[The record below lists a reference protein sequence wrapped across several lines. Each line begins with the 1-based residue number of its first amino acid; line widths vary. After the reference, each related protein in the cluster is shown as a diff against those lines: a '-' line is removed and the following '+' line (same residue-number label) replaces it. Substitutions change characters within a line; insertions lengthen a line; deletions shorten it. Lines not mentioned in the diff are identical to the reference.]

1 MPSIRLTGDI
11 AHITEGTRAQAA
23 DLNLTLAEDGFPV
36 AVTIRKGPLEVLT
49 EAESGA
55 IFCGSRAEF
64 FRGLTMLAARF
75 DERPFRVRETPA
87 LDLLGAMLDCSRNA
101 VPTMEA
107 AKTFLRRLSRM
118 GYNAVLLYTEDTY
131 EVAGRPY
138 FGYLRGR
145 FSQAELRELDQYA
158 DALGIEMIPCIQ
170 TLGHMARALRWPC
183 MEDVRDTDDVLLLDE
198 EKTYAL
204 IEEMIVSASRPFAT
218 RRIHIG
224 MDEAYGLGR
233 GKYMDR
239 HGYVPQSELMQ
250 KHLARIGDILK
261 KHGLHAMMWSD
272 MYFHMAQP
280 GNAAAYPAGCTL
292 SEAIV
297 AAAPLFSPQET
308 VEAFERALAHEPDAV
323 ICTHVS
329 NVFGAILPIERIAQL
344 CRGASVPLIIDASQ
358 SAGSLPID
366 FSALAPAFLAMPG
379 HKGLY
384 GPQGTGLL
392 LCGSDALPLI
402 EGGTGSE
409 SLRQSMP
416 DFLPDRLEAGTHNVP
431 GIAGLEAGIAFV
443 RAQRPE
449 RILHHSRA
457 LIRRAG
463 EGLGKIPNVHG
474 FLSLEASLQAGVLSF
489 TVDGLSPES
498 VAEEMAK
505 RGIALRA
512 GLHCAPFAH
521 KTVGT
526 LPDGTVRLSAS
537 AFNRESEID
546 TFLSSL
552 RAIAAGQAKN

>member
-1 MPSIRLTGDI
+1 MIYLDSAATTFQKPAAVQRAVVQAMRTMSSPGRGGYAAAQQADELLFRCRSAAAELFSVPSSEQVVFTMNATYGLNI
-11 AHITEGTRAQAA
+11 AIKSLVRPGGRVVVSGYEH
-23 DLNLTLAEDGFPV
+23 N
-36 AVTIRKGPLEVLT
+36 AVTRPLH
-49 EAESGA
+49 A
-55 IFCGSRAEF
+55 
-64 FRGLTMLAARF
+64 
-75 DERPFRVRETPA
+75 
-87 LDLLGAMLDCSRNA
+87 LGA
-101 VPTMEA
+101 
-107 AKTFLRRLSRM
+107 
-118 GYNAVLLYTEDTY
+118 
-131 EVAGRPY
+131 EV
-138 FGYLRGR
+138 
-145 FSQAELRELDQYA
+145 
-158 DALGIEMIPCIQ
+158 
-170 TLGHMARALRWPC
+170 
-183 MEDVRDTDDVLLLDE
+183 
-198 EKTYAL
+198 
-204 IEEMIVSASRPFAT
+204 
-218 RRIHIG
+218 
-224 MDEAYGLGR
+224 
-233 GKYMDR
+233 
-239 HGYVPQSELMQ
+239 
-250 KHLARIGDILK
+250 
-261 KHGLHAMMWSD
+261 
-272 MYFHMAQP
+272 
-280 GNAAAYPAGCTL
+280 
-292 SEAIV
+292 IV

-329 NVFGAILPIERIAQL
+329 NVFGAILPIERIARL

-443 RAQRPE
+443 RAQHPE

-474 FLSLEASLQAGVLSF
+474 FLSPEASLQAGVLSF

-512 GLHCAPFAH
+512 GLHCAAERF
-521 KTVGT
+521 
-526 LPDGTVRLSAS
+526 RLSS
-537 AFNRESEID
+537 RKRDRHVS
-546 TFLSSL
+546 FLSAHDCGRSGKKL
-552 RAIAAGQAKN
+552 RFHRKFIALPLQFGVFHIRISNNYCLRGACLWNLSCPSWKARGAMCSRSGSRTILISR

>member
-1 MPSIRLTGDI
+1 MIYLDSAATTFQKPAAVQRAVVQAMRTMSSPGRGGYTAAQQADELLFRCRSAAAELFSVPSSEQVVFTMNATHGLNI
-11 AHITEGTRAQAA
+11 AIKSLVRPCGRVVVSGYEH
-23 DLNLTLAEDGFPV
+23 N
-36 AVTIRKGPLEVLT
+36 AVTRPLH
-49 EAESGA
+49 A
-55 IFCGSRAEF
+55 
-64 FRGLTMLAARF
+64 
-75 DERPFRVRETPA
+75 
-87 LDLLGAMLDCSRNA
+87 LGA
-101 VPTMEA
+101 
-107 AKTFLRRLSRM
+107 
-118 GYNAVLLYTEDTY
+118 
-131 EVAGRPY
+131 EV
-138 FGYLRGR
+138 
-145 FSQAELRELDQYA
+145 
-158 DALGIEMIPCIQ
+158 
-170 TLGHMARALRWPC
+170 
-183 MEDVRDTDDVLLLDE
+183 
-198 EKTYAL
+198 
-204 IEEMIVSASRPFAT
+204 
-218 RRIHIG
+218 
-224 MDEAYGLGR
+224 
-233 GKYMDR
+233 
-239 HGYVPQSELMQ
+239 
-250 KHLARIGDILK
+250 
-261 KHGLHAMMWSD
+261 
-272 MYFHMAQP
+272 
-280 GNAAAYPAGCTL
+280 
-292 SEAIV
+292 IV

-366 FSALAPAFLAMPG
+366 FSVL
-379 HKGLY
+379 

-474 FLSLEASLQAGVLSF
+474 FLSLEANLQAGVLSF

-526 LPDGTVRLSAS
+526 LPDGTVRLSVS